1 MNDFRDIA
9 RKYINEGFWVIPVSS
24 QKQPAVSKW
33 RELQTRPMTDKE
45 IEKNFKKCHGIALLM
60 GGNTCLFAV
69 DFDLK
74 YSLNPNLYEEVKEKL
89 PVELLKKTYVQGTKN
104 SGFHWIYK
112 VPKSRLF
119 GNEKFANRHTNA
131 FEKHQIYMEYYSNPK
146 TREIAAKTA
155 ANHKSLVLIESRSG
169 SYERCGGYVLMPP
182 TEGYTKIYGHPDG
195 MQELTEEEYDLLTET
210 LRSFNEVIGSINTY
224 RNYDNFQWKL
234 SPWED
239 YNERGDILELLTSSG
254 WTVKDGNEN
263 TRSIRFKRPGATS
276 GSSALF
282 DNERRVFTCFSTST
296 SLSVDKGYSP
306 SSLLTELEYDG
317 DSKLTYSSL
326 IDMEYGIK
334 T

>member
-1 MNDFRDIA
+1 MPDFREIA
-9 RKYINEGFWVIPVSS
+9 TKYINKGFWVIPVNSMKS
-24 QKQPAVSKW
+24 PSISNW
-33 RELQTRPMTDKE
+33 YDLQTRPMTEKE
-45 IEKNFKKCHGIALLM
+45 IDKNFKKCHGIALLM
-60 GGNTCLFAV
+60 GGSPCLVAI

-89 PVELLKKTYVQGTKN
+89 PVEILRKTYVQSTKN
-104 SGFHWIYK
+104 GGFHWIYK
-112 VPKSRLF
+112 VPKGRLF

-131 FEKHQIYMEYYSNPK
+131 FEKHQIYLEYYSNPK

-182 TEGYTKIYGHPDG
+182 TEGYEFVYGKLTEN
-195 MQELTEEEYDLLTET
+195 ELTEEEYDILVET
-210 LRSFNEVIGSINTY
+210 LRSFNEVSGSIKTH
-224 RNYDNFQWKL
+224 RTYDNFQWKL

-239 YNERGDILELLTSSG
+239 YNERGDILELLKNSG
-254 WTVKDGNEN
+254 WTVIDGDINS
-263 TRSIRFKRPGATS
+263 RSIRFKRPGATS

-317 DSKLTYSSL
+317 DSKATYAFL
-326 IDMEYGIK
+326 VETDFGIK
-334 T
+334 R

>member
-1 MNDFRDIA
+1 MGDFRDVA
-9 RKYINEGFWVIPVSS
+9 KQYIEKGFWVIPVSS
-24 QKQPAVSKW
+24 MKQPAIKNW

-89 PVELLKKTYVQGTKN
+89 PVEILKKTYVQGTKN
-104 SGFHWIYK
+104 GGFHWIYK
-112 VPKSRLF
+112 VPKSKLF

-131 FEKHQIYMEYYSNPK
+131 FEKHQIYMEYYGNPK

-182 TEGYTKIYGHPDG
+182 TEGYEYVYGKIN
-195 MQELTEEEYDLLTET
+195 EINEEEYDILTET
-210 LRSFNEVIGSINTY
+210 LRSFNEVKGLVKLDKQ
-224 RNYDNFQWKL
+224 YDNCEWKMT
-234 SPWED
+234 PWED
-239 YNERGDILELLTSSG
+239 YNERGDIVSLLKDSG
-254 WTVKDGNEN
+254 WTVKDEGSR
-263 TRSIRFKRPGATS
+263 TIRFKRPGATS

-282 DNERRVFTCFSTST
+282 DKERRVFNCFSTST

-306 SSLLTELEYDG
+306 SRLFTDLDCDGDPKMAYKKLVELEF
-317 DSKLTYSSL
+317 
-326 IDMEYGIK
+326 GIK
-334 T
+334 L